1 MNIDNRALPPFVVEA
16 LRAALATSN
25 EKTLRELAVQHAD
38 LTRGFRPGKAD
49 ASVIRTRALAAFDR
63 MHELPDAYRSILR
76 DSTLSR
82 SLIAVLSE
90 ASLEQ
95 ILDQIVTL
103 HGLGAVTAAMLL
115 DERESIR
122 TRAFRLLDEGKER
135 LFKQEAAT
143 PAGAA
148 AAFIERMTPFLE
160 VLSGILSAADEKSET
175 ATAATA
181 RTTRKPEP
189 DPARE
194 RQLAEELRD
203 KRVETAR
210 LQRDLDR
217 VNASRERSLREL
229 EALARAQDAAK
240 QRCASLE
247 MELHTLRERFGDLLE
262 AEVARR
268 LDARLLP
275 WLLPAENLETT
286 ADEIAEDD
294 LCDAAEK
301 LLQQQMEIDRR
312 YGLRSRIVAEIARLE
327 ALCERLKSAQTDC
340 LRPLPALS
348 SMVKRIDERVVLLR
362 SRVGAPSAGAD
373 DGIAGSLERM
383 IASADTFVRL
393 AQMRETLNSLASL
406 DLMREDAQRR
416 LHERIRDTASKLY
429 AKASMQSHWHPAP
442 SASAESSEL
451 AGVPLYAM
459 QKALA
464 LGTAC
469 TLVIDGHNVLFGLSH
484 LFHDGNAP
492 GAAGVRARMR
502 LEQMLVELGHRCPSL
517 TIHLWFDGA
526 SLTDRTASENVRIH
540 FSGGQGRDRADDRI
554 AAHVLHLREAS
565 PEHPRAVVTA
575 DRALAGRVR
584 EAGSLVM
591 TPIELGI
598 WLESVS

>member
-1 MNIDNRALPPFVVEA
+1 MNIDNRALPPFVVGA
-16 LRAALATSN
+16 LRAALAAAN
-25 EKTLRELAVQHAD
+25 EKTLRDLAAQHAD
-38 LTRGFRPGKAD
+38 LARGFRPGKAD

-115 DERESIR
+115 DDRESIR
-122 TRAFRLLDEGKER
+122 TRAFCLLDDGEER
-135 LFKQEAAT
+135 PRKQEAAA

-160 VLSGILSAADEKSET
+160 VLSGILSATGEKSET
-175 ATAATA
+175 ATVAAA
-181 RTTRKPEP
+181 RATHQPEP

-203 KRVETAR
+203 KRVEATR

-217 VNASRERSLREL
+217 VNASRERTLREL

-247 MELHTLRERFGDLLE
+247 LELHTLRERFGDRVE

-275 WLLPAENLETT
+275 WLLPAENLEI
-286 ADEIAEDD
+286 AANEIAEDD

-301 LLQQQMEIDRR
+301 LLQHQMEIDRR
-312 YGLRSRIVAEIARLE
+312 YGLRSRIQAEIARLE
-327 ALCERLKSAQTDC
+327 ALCERLKSAQTDS
-340 LRPLPALS
+340 LRPLSVLS
-348 SMVKRIDERVVLLR
+348 SMLTRIDERVALLR
-362 SRVGAPSAGAD
+362 SRLGAPSMGAD
-373 DGIAGSLERM
+373 DGIAGSIERM
-383 IASADTFVRL
+383 IASAETFARL

-406 DLMREDAQRR
+406 DLMTEHAQRR
-416 LHERIRDTASKLY
+416 LHGRIRDTASKLY
-429 AKASMQSHWHPAP
+429 ATASMRSHWRPDP

-451 AGVPLYAM
+451 AGVPLYAI
-459 QKALA
+459 QNALA
-464 LGTAC
+464 RGTAC
-469 TLVIDGHNVLFGLSH
+469 TLMIDGHNVLFGLTD
-484 LFHDGNAP
+484 LFHERHAP
-492 GAAGVRARMR
+492 GASGIRARMR
-502 LEQMLVELGHRCPSL
+502 LEQMLVELSHRCPSL

-526 SLTDRTASENVRIH
+526 SLTDRTASENVRVH